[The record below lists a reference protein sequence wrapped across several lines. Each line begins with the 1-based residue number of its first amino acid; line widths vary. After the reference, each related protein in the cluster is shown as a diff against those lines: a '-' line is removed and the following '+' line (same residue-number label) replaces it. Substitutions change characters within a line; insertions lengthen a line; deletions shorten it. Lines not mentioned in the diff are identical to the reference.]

1 MEASARR
8 ETVPTI
14 WRIPDDLWLIVRH
27 VLPPAE
33 LRRSRGRPW
42 IDSRRIVDGV
52 LYVLRTGCQWKAVP
66 REYGSGSTVHR
77 RFQRWVEEAPRELAD
92 RILLSSLALS
102 LAGVSEVIWKSPL
115 PAENY
120 YEYRDDFLVPLR
132 LEQHEEVGVRNRT
145 RTANRTRGAL
155 PFTPSSEPRCS
166 PNLPGSA
173 VGASRSVSPIFGGLP
188 IPLAAGLSGCNRAE

>member
-8 ETVPTI
+8 DTVPTI

-77 RFQRWVEEAPRELAD
+77 RFQRWVEEGAAPKEIIATKFKT
-92 RILLSSLALS
+92 
-102 LAGVSEVIWKSPL
+102 GVN
-115 PAENY
+115 PAS
-120 YEYRDDFLVPLR
+120 
-132 LEQHEEVGVRNRT
+132 GVLRT
-145 RTANRTRGAL
+145 RPLCPYPQTA
-155 PFTPSSEPRCS
+155 SYK
-166 PNLPGSA
+166 GS
-173 VGASRSVSPIFGGLP
+173 GSTDD
-188 IPLAAGLSGCNRAE
+188 AANFVCK

>member
-77 RFQRWVEEAPRELAD
+77 RFHPRGGGKGLGAKW
-92 RILLSSLALS
+92 RALS
-102 LAGVSEVIWKSPL
+102 QDL
-115 PAENY
+115 
-120 YEYRDDFLVPLR
+120 YRV
-132 LEQHEEVGVRNRT
+132 
-145 RTANRTRGAL
+145 
-155 PFTPSSEPRCS
+155 
-166 PNLPGSA
+166 
-173 VGASRSVSPIFGGLP
+173 
-188 IPLAAGLSGCNRAE
+188 

>member
-1 MEASARR
+1 MEASAQRDS
-8 ETVPTI
+8 VPTI

-77 RFQRWVEEAPRELAD
+77 RLLCRWGGGGPGGAVRLPWQCSSGPPR
-92 RILLSSLALS
+92 
-102 LAGVSEVIWKSPL
+102 
-115 PAENY
+115 
-120 YEYRDDFLVPLR
+120 
-132 LEQHEEVGVRNRT
+132 
-145 RTANRTRGAL
+145 RGW
-155 PFTPSSEPRCS
+155 RW
-166 PNLPGSA
+166 GSA
-173 VGASRSVSPIFGGLP
+173 A
-188 IPLAAGLSGCNRAE
+188 